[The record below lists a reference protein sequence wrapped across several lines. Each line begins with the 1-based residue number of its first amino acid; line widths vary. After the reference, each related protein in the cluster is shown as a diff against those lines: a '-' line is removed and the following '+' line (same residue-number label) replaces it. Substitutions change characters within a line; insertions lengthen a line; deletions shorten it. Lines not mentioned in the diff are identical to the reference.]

1 MSAPLSPAP
10 VVVPPAPGSN
20 PVAGTEEP
28 LPLWRKALSPLSSLR
43 LTVVLLAFS
52 VLVVFFGTLAQT
64 EDGLYLAQ
72 NRYFRSWFSTWSPLT
87 EGWRWIVIPLPGGY
101 LLGTLLLTNLVA
113 AHATRFKF
121 TWKKSGIL
129 LSHLGVVL
137 LLVGQLFTDMLA
149 RESRMTFS
157 EGEWR
162 NYSEDFTASELA
174 ILSDAPDNG
183 MAEVVAIPEGRLR
196 AGEIIRQERLPF
208 TVRVSQWLPNSE
220 PIFRA
225 PRATNGPP
233 QSSSPVSKR
242 FDFISVAETHKM
254 DEKNIPTVLI
264 ELMDTGG
271 KSLGSWAL
279 SVWSGDPAMAKSA
292 RTSWYRRFNRG
303 DTSGDDS
310 QARMMAGQLHAFLTE
325 DQTVTVNNRTYT
337 LALRPRRYYQPFTL
351 QLLKTTHEVYR
362 GTDIPKNFQSRVLI
376 DHPARGERREVNI
389 YMNNPLR
396 HGGLTYFQYQMGRDE
411 FFSTPVAHS
420 VLQVVQNPSWLTP
433 YIGCALVA
441 GGLLVQFGIHL
452 VQFVRRRVT
461 T

>member
-1 MSAPLSPAP
+1 MSTPASSAP
-10 VVVPPAPGSN
+10 VVVPPAPRSN
-20 PVAGTEEP
+20 PVAGTT
-28 LPLWRKALSPLSSLR
+28 LSRPLWKRLLSPLSSLR
-43 LTVVLLAFS
+43 LTVILLGFS

-64 EDGLYLAQ
+64 DDGLYLAQ

-101 LLGTLLLTNLVA
+101 LLGTLLLTNLIA

-162 NYSEDFTASELA
+162 NFSEDFTASELA
-174 ILSDAPDNG
+174 ILSDAPGDR
-183 MAEVVAIPEGRLR
+183 MTEVVAIPEGRLR
-196 AGEIIRQERLPF
+196 DGEIVRHDRLPF
-208 TVRVSQWLPNSE
+208 TVRISRWFPNSE

-233 QSSSPVSKR
+233 QASSPVSR
-242 FDFISVAETHKM
+242 HFDFLPVNETHKM

-264 ELMDTGG
+264 ELADSGG

-279 SVWSGDPAMAKSA
+279 SGWSGDPVMAKSA
-292 RTSWYRRFNRG
+292 RTSWYKRFSRG
-303 DTSGDDS
+303 DTTGEDS
-310 QARMMAGQLHAFLTE
+310 QAHMMAGQLYSFLTE
-325 DQTVTVNNRTYT
+325 EQTVVADGRTYT
-337 LALRPRRYYQPFTL
+337 LTLRPRRYYQPFTL
-351 QLLKTTHEVYR
+351 QLLKTTHDVYR

-396 HGGLTYFQYQMGRDE
+396 YGGLTYFQYQMGRDE

-441 GGLLVQFGIHL
+441 CGLLVQFGIHL
-452 VQFVRRRVT
+452 VQFVRRRVAT
-461 T
+461 